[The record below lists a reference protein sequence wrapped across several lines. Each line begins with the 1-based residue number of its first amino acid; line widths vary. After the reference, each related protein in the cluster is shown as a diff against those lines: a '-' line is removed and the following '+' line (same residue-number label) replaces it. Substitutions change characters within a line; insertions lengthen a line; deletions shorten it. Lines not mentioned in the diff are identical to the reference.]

1 MKTFIYS
8 LYLLIVMKTN
18 LETLQ
23 KDITHI
29 KKDMEVIKS
38 ILSEDF
44 ELSDNAKKALKE
56 ARETPDSEYID
67 L

>member
-1 MKTFIYS
+1 
-8 LYLLIVMKTN
+8 MKTN